1 MLMENADRISIKS
14 PAKVN
19 LCLKILGERS
29 DGYHDIFSVMQA
41 VNLFDEIVIEKSK
54 KFSTSVSGIK
64 ISGKN
69 IVDVAYEKLCEFLGW
84 EPEVSVRILKKIP
97 VGAGLGG
104 GSSNAAFFLMGMN
117 KLFNLRLSAEQLMK
131 IGASVGSDV
140 PFFFSGGSAI
150 VRGRGEIV
158 ESIELPTNY
167 YIVLIAPDFSIN
179 TKWAYS
185 QFRNSL
191 TSAEKI
197 KYFSKLSSQN
207 FFEKISDFENDF
219 EKIIFEKFF
228 DISKAILLMRDLGAA
243 LALVSGSGSS
253 FFGIFKNRDDAQ
265 AAYNMDWAGKKFL
278 LHPIS
283 YDLS

>member
-84 EPEVSVRILKKIP
+84 KPEVSVRILKKIP

-117 KLFNLRLSAEQLMK
+117 KLFNLRLSVRQLMK

-167 YIVLIAPDFSIN
+167 YIVLIAPDFPIN